1 MSLGVLVNSGT
12 ASAAEI
18 VSGAMQDLDVGVVI
32 GQDKTF
38 GKGLVQ
44 NVETLPYNTALK
56 YTVAKYYTP
65 SGRCVVGRKRA
76 RARTRARACE
86 CAQMSNIWM
95 SNIRNEVAD
104 LIQQY
109 TKPP

>member
-18 VSGAMQDLDVGVVI
+18 VSGAVQDLDVGVVI

-44 NVETLPYNTALK
+44 NVETLPY
-56 YTVAKYYTP
+56 V
-65 SGRCVVGRKRA
+65 
-76 RARTRARACE
+76 E
-86 CAQMSNIWM
+86 
-95 SNIRNEVAD
+95 IR
-104 LIQQY
+104 
-109 TKPP
+109 